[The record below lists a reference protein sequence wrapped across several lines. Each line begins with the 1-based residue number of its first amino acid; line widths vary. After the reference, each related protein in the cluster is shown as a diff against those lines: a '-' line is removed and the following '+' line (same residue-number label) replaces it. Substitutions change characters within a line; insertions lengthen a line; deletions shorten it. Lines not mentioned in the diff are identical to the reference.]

1 LTGVKCTNKILALFL
16 ASSFLFSG
24 CGKEAEINYDLY
36 NTSNEV
42 GLTTDSTVDADYFFS
57 SNIAVVGLD
66 DVGDIALDGHVA
78 EAAGLF
84 NGATLECMYA
94 QNVHERLYPAS
105 VTKIMTALVA
115 LKYGDPEQVITVSE
129 EAAKRRK
136 DASNIELKEGDRLT
150 LNQLLYGLMLPSGN
164 DAAKAIA
171 EGVGGSIEEFV
182 EMMNKEAAA
191 LGATNTHFVNPNGL
205 HEDEH
210 YSTVYDMYLIFN
222 EALKNEKFVE
232 IISTDEFVS
241 FYTDASGATVEKTY
255 KTSNG
260 YLAEEYKLP
269 QGVTIIGGK
278 TGTTNQAG
286 HCLALYSK
294 NEKGEPIISIVFK
307 ADSRTNT
314 YLLTREML
322 EAYAN
327 L

>member
-1 LTGVKCTNKILALFL
+1 MIGVKCTNRILALTL
-16 ASSFLFSG
+16 ASSFLLVG
-24 CGKEAEINYDLY
+24 CGQEAEINYDLY

-57 SNIAVVGLD
+57 SDIAVVGLD

-84 NGATLECMYA
+84 NGETLECMYA
-94 QNVHERLYPAS
+94 QNVHERLFPAS
-105 VTKIMTALVA
+105 TTKIMTALVA
-115 LKYGDPEQVITVSE
+115 LKYGDLEQVITVSE

-136 DASNIELKEGDRLT
+136 DAANIELHAGDQLT

-171 EGVGGSIEEFV
+171 EGVGGSIENFV
-182 EMMNKEAAA
+182 DMMNKEAAEI
-191 LGATNTHFVNPNGL
+191 GATNTHFVNPNGL

-222 EALKNEKFVE
+222 EALKYEKFVE
-232 IISTDEFVS
+232 IISASEFVS
-241 FYTDASGATVEKTY
+241 FYTDATGATVEKTY

-269 QGVTIIGGK
+269 QGVTIVGGK

-286 HCLALYSK
+286 HCLVLYSK
-294 NEKGEPIISIVFK
+294 NEKQEPIITVVFK
-307 ADSRTNT
+307 ADSRTNS
-314 YLLTREML
+314 YLLSREML

>member
-1 LTGVKCTNKILALFL
+1 MKCTNRILALTL
-16 ASSFLFSG
+16 ASSFLLVG
-24 CGKEAEINYDLY
+24 CGQEAEINYDLY

-57 SNIAVVGLD
+57 SDIAVVGLD

-84 NGATLECMYA
+84 NGETLECMYA
-94 QNVHERLYPAS
+94 QNVHERLFPAS
-105 VTKIMTALVA
+105 TTKIMTALVA
-115 LKYGDPEQVITVSE
+115 LKYGDLEQVITVSE

-136 DASNIELKEGDRLT
+136 DAANIELHAGDQLT

-171 EGVGGSIEEFV
+171 EGVGGSIENFV
-182 EMMNKEAAA
+182 DMMNKEAAEI
-191 LGATNTHFVNPNGL
+191 GATNTHFVNPNGL

-222 EALKNEKFVE
+222 EALKYEKFVE
-232 IISTDEFVS
+232 IISASEFVS
-241 FYTDASGATVEKTY
+241 FYTDATGATVEKTY

-269 QGVTIIGGK
+269 QGVTIVGGK

-286 HCLALYSK
+286 HCLVLYSK
-294 NEKGEPIISIVFK
+294 NEKQEPIITVVFK
-307 ADSRTNT
+307 ADSRTNS
-314 YLLTREML
+314 YLLSREML

>member
-1 LTGVKCTNKILALFL
+1 MKCTNKILALFL

>member
-1 LTGVKCTNKILALFL
+1 MIGVKCTNRILALTL
-16 ASSFLFSG
+16 ASSFLLVG
-24 CGKEAEINYDLY
+24 CGEEAEINYDLY

-57 SNIAVVGLD
+57 SDIAVVGLD
-66 DVGDIALDGHVA
+66 DVGDITLDGHVA

-84 NGATLECMYA
+84 NGATRECMYA

-105 VTKIMTALVA
+105 VTKVMTALVA
-115 LKYGDPEQVITVSE
+115 LKYGNLEQVITVSE

-136 DASNIELKEGDRLT
+136 DASNIELHQGDMIT
-150 LNQLLYGLMLPSGN
+150 LEQLLYGLMLPSGN

-171 EGVGGSIEEFV
+171 EGVGGSIEGFV
-182 EMMNKEAAA
+182 DMMNEEAA
-191 LGATNTHFVNPNGL
+191 LIGATNTHFVNPNGL
-205 HEDEH
+205 HEDDH

-222 EALKNEKFVE
+222 EALKNDKFVE
-232 IISTDEFVS
+232 IISTNEFVS
-241 FYTDASGATVEKTY
+241 VYTDSTGATVEKTY

-294 NEKGEPIISIVFK
+294 NEKSEPIITIVFK

>member
-1 LTGVKCTNKILALFL
+1 MKCINRILALTL
-16 ASSFLFSG
+16 TSSFLLVG
-24 CGKEAEINYDLY
+24 CGEETEINYDLY

-57 SNIAVVGLD
+57 SDIAVVGLE

-84 NGATLECMYA
+84 NGETLECMYA
-94 QNVHERLYPAS
+94 QNVHERLFPAS
-105 VTKIMTALVA
+105 TTKIMTALVA
-115 LKYGDPEQVITVSE
+115 LKYGDLEQVITVSE

-136 DASNIELKEGDRLT
+136 DASNIELHAGDQLT

-171 EGVGGSIEEFV
+171 EGVGGSIEGFV
-182 EMMNKEAAA
+182 DMMNKEAAEI
-191 LGATNTHFVNPNGL
+191 GATNTHFVNPNGL
-205 HEDEH
+205 HEDDH

-232 IISTDEFVS
+232 IISSAEFVS
-241 FYTDASGATVEKTY
+241 FYTDATGATVEKTY

-269 QGVTIIGGK
+269 QGVTVIGGK

-286 HCLALYSK
+286 HCLVLYSK
-294 NEKGEPIISIVFK
+294 NEKQEPIITVVFK
-307 ADSRTNT
+307 ADSRTNS
-314 YLLTREML
+314 YLLSREML
-322 EAYAN
+322 EAYGN

>member
-1 LTGVKCTNKILALFL
+1 MKCINRILALTL
-16 ASSFLFSG
+16 ASSFLLVG
-24 CGKEAEINYDLY
+24 CGEETEINYDLY

-57 SNIAVVGLD
+57 SDIAVVGLE

-84 NGATLECMYA
+84 NGETLECMYA
-94 QNVHERLYPAS
+94 QNVHERLFPAS
-105 VTKIMTALVA
+105 TTKIMTALVA
-115 LKYGDPEQVITVSE
+115 LKYGDLEQVITVSE

-136 DASNIELKEGDRLT
+136 DASNIELHAGDQLT

-171 EGVGGSIEEFV
+171 EGVGGSIENFV
-182 EMMNKEAAA
+182 DMMNKEAAEI
-191 LGATNTHFVNPNGL
+191 GATNTHFVNPNGL
-205 HEDEH
+205 HEDDH

-232 IISTDEFVS
+232 IISASEFVS
-241 FYTDASGATVEKTY
+241 FYTDATGATVEKTY

-286 HCLALYSK
+286 HCLVLYSK
-294 NEKGEPIISIVFK
+294 NEKQEPIITVVFK
-307 ADSRTNT
+307 ADSRTNS
-314 YLLTREML
+314 YLLSREML

>member
-1 LTGVKCTNKILALFL
+1 MKCTNRILALTL
-16 ASSFLFSG
+16 ASSFLLVG
-24 CGKEAEINYDLY
+24 CGQEAEINYDLY

-57 SNIAVVGLD
+57 SDIAVVGLD

-84 NGATLECMYA
+84 NGETLECMYA
-94 QNVHERLYPAS
+94 QNVHERLFPAS
-105 VTKIMTALVA
+105 TTKIMTALVA
-115 LKYGDPEQVITVSE
+115 LKYGDLEQVITVSE

-136 DASNIELKEGDRLT
+136 DAANIELHAGDQLT

-171 EGVGGSIEEFV
+171 EGVGGSIENFV
-182 EMMNKEAAA
+182 DMMNKEAAEI
-191 LGATNTHFVNPNGL
+191 GATNTHFVNPNGL

-222 EALKNEKFVE
+222 EALKYEKFVE
-232 IISTDEFVS
+232 IISASEFVS
-241 FYTDASGATVEKTY
+241 FYTDATGATVEKTY

-269 QGVTIIGGK
+269 QGVTIVGGK

-294 NEKGEPIISIVFK
+294 NEKQEPIITVVFK
-307 ADSRTNT
+307 ADSRTNS
-314 YLLTREML
+314 YLLSREML

>member
-1 LTGVKCTNKILALFL
+1 MKCTNRFLALAL
-16 ASSFLFSG
+16 ASSFLLVG
-24 CGKEAEINYDLY
+24 CGEEAEINYDLY

-57 SNIAVVGLD
+57 SDIAVVGLD

-84 NGATLECMYA
+84 NGETLECMYA
-94 QNVHERLYPAS
+94 QNVHERLFPAS
-105 VTKIMTALVA
+105 TTKIMTALVA
-115 LKYGDPEQVITVSE
+115 LKYGDLEQVITVSE

-136 DASNIELKEGDRLT
+136 DASNIELHAGDQLT

-171 EGVGGSIEEFV
+171 EGVGGSIENFV
-182 EMMNKEAAA
+182 DMMNKEAAEI
-191 LGATNTHFVNPNGL
+191 GATNTHFVNPNGL
-205 HEDEH
+205 HEDDH

-232 IISTDEFVS
+232 IISASEFVS
-241 FYTDASGATVEKTY
+241 FYTDATGATVEKTY

-286 HCLALYSK
+286 HCLVLYSK
-294 NEKGEPIISIVFK
+294 NEKQEPIITVVFK
-307 ADSRTNT
+307 ADSRTNS
-314 YLLTREML
+314 YLLSREML